1 VRFPAGKHDDAV
13 DACSLIGRAVADT
26 SSAVYRLAA
35 PPKGEDRYAR
45 TRSLAAQQ
53 NWKTA

>member
-1 VRFPAGKHDDAV
+1 V